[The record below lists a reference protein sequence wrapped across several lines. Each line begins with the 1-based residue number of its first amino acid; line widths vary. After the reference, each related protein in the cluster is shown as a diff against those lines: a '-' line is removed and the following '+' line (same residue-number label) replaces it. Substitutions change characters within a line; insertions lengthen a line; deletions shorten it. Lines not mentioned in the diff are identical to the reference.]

1 MTIDIKDLN
10 EILEQYY
17 EGSIPELQEFK
28 VLFNNGT
35 TISLRWKDQTDTRLI
50 KALKVDG
57 AWKVVVQA

>member
-1 MTIDIKDLN
+1 MDLHLKELN

-17 EGSIPELQEFK
+17 DYKVPAIKEFK

-50 KALKVDG
+50 KALRVND
-57 AWKVVVQA
+57 AWKIIVQS